1 MDDAAALAE
10 AEELAGES
18 GLNALLREVRSG
30 PLQLTVITPLSARE
44 QQILEQ
50 LKTKDTLAEIG
61 ERLFISENTVRT
73 HVKSIYKKLGVSKRQ
88 DALGVAG
95 VRGLFN
101 QS

>member
-18 GLNALLREVRSG
+18 GLNALLREVRPG
-30 PLQLTVITPLSARE
+30 PLELTVITPLSARE